1 MPFLSL
7 PPILRF
13 VDVRVKFLMRMRSQ
27 PTSIRNLSR
36 IHYQARCF
44 SFSTTSS
51 DGGDDD
57 TQHQRPLFVAAT
69 KQHVGKTTTCLAL
82 LSGLQKRFDNVGFL
96 KPVGQQ
102 HVQVDIDVD
111 VDVDVDEDSMPS
123 KIRVDKDV
131 VLIKEYFHLDHIDYR
146 FMSPV
151 IIPNGYTKRYV
162 DGKISTADQQREVEE
177 AAEHISSR
185 SDITVIEGTGH
196 CAVGSI
202 VGLNNAKVAKLLG
215 ADMILIANGG
225 LGKAFDELELNRVL
239 CEQNNVRIAGVIIN
253 KVIPEKYE
261 QTKHYLQKAM
271 MQTWGIP
278 LLGCVPDRPY
288 LGCPALADL
297 EQLFKTELISGKK
310 AKNRFRHYTIQDINL
325 VTTSS
330 KLFLENI
337 RSRKPTRTLYICHI
351 TRDDLILG
359 FLDEYQRRRSGSA
372 EPPFEAALLICGR
385 SDTYELSEEVETM
398 IKDNND
404 NDDDDDGPSIM
415 IVDSTTHETVT
426 KILRYTPKLNIDDTS
441 RVSVAVDHYE
451 KYIDFDKLLSRTK
464 KE

>member
-1 MPFLSL
+1 
-7 PPILRF
+7 
-13 VDVRVKFLMRMRSQ
+13 
-27 PTSIRNLSR
+27 
-36 IHYQARCF
+36 
-44 SFSTTSS
+44 
-51 DGGDDD
+51 
-57 TQHQRPLFVAAT
+57 
-69 KQHVGKTTTCLAL
+69 LAL

-111 VDVDVDEDSMPS
+111 VDENSKPTTSKDGDNG

-131 VLIKEYFHLDHIDYR
+131 VLIKEYFHLDHIDYQY
-146 FMSPV
+146 MSPV

-162 DGKISTADQQREVEE
+162 DGEISTVDQQREVEE
-177 AAEHISSR
+177 AAEHVSSR
-185 SDITVIEGTGH
+185 SDITLIEGTGH

-278 LLGCVPDRPY
+278 LLGCIPDRPY

-310 AKNRFRHYTIQDINL
+310 SENRFRHYTIRDINL

-330 KLFLENI
+330 KYFLENI
-337 RSRKPTRTLYICHI
+337 RSRKPARTLYICHI

-359 FLDEYQRRRSGSA
+359 FLGEYQRKRSVSA
-372 EPPFEAALLICGR
+372 TFEAALLVCGR
-385 SDTYELSEEVETM
+385 SDKYELSEEVESM
-398 IKDNND
+398 IK
-404 NDDDDDGPSIM
+404 DDDDGPSIM
-415 IVDSTTHETVT
+415 IVDGTTHEAMA
-426 KILRYTPKLNIDDTS
+426 KIHQYTPKLNIDDTS
-441 RVSVAVDHYE
+441 RVTVAVDHYE
-451 KYIDFDKLLSRTK
+451 KYIDFDELLSRTK
-464 KE
+464 KD